1 MKTVSRVLLTVCASL
16 LTCGASALEA
26 PTLISWQLDPY
37 AQRTDNVIAAL
48 ERVTPQAAGGLVVDV
63 SFSLEPSE
71 APTVQFVYST
81 KGSNGGATSGFTYLQ
96 TADAEA
102 CSFPEQSMTREGRFV
117 YAYTLP
123 PLKTPEGKPIAPNR
137 LTYVKRA
144 RFGGH
149 SGARLECGG
158 YAVIV
163 GDELYLG
170 RSGTFV
176 IGGQELTFEGGIC
189 VVPSTLQEEA
199 ATFSLRRSTIPENTE
214 RLIRGKRLSFPV
226 KLKEVRE

>member
-1 MKTVSRVLLTVCASL
+1 MRVVSRVLLTVCASL
-16 LTCGASALEA
+16 FACGASALEA

-48 ERVTPQAAGGLVVDV
+48 ERVTPQADGGLVVDV

-71 APTVQFVYST
+71 APTVQFVLST
-81 KGSNGGATSGFTYLQ
+81 KEKSFPLI
-96 TADAEA
+96 ADAEA
-102 CSFPEQSMTREGRFV
+102 CSFPEQSMTREGRFI

-123 PLKTPEGKPIAPNR
+123 PLKTPEGKPIAPKR

>member
-1 MKTVSRVLLTVCASL
+1 MKTISRVLLTVCASL
-16 LTCGASALEA
+16 FACGASALEA

-37 AQRTDNVIAAL
+37 AQRTENVIAAL
-48 ERVTPQAAGGLVVDV
+48 ERVTPQADGGLVVDV

-71 APTVQFVYST
+71 APTVQFVLSSSQG
-81 KGSNGGATSGFTYLQ
+81 KSFPLI
-96 TADAEA
+96 ADAEA
-102 CSFPEQSMTREGRFV
+102 CSFPEQSMMREGRFV
-117 YAYTLP
+117 YAYTIP
-123 PLKTPEGKPIAPNR
+123 PLKTPEGNPIAPNR

-149 SGARLECGG
+149 AGARLECGG
-158 YAVIV
+158 YAIIV

-176 IGGQELTFEGGIC
+176 VGGQEMTFDGGIC
-189 VVPSTLQEEA
+189 VVPSTPQEEA
-199 ATFSLRRSTIPENTE
+199 ATFSLRRPTIPENTE